1 MGLSEQ
7 IAEDKL
13 RHLPHKACSFGHPCT
28 TRGFGGRDH
37 EDAVHMARHMPGADP
52 ARSLGRGSPA
62 PRVCGGTQPPCPR
75 HARPLLP
82 EACHVAHQAQ
92 QCHPKFTSTGPCEW
106 DPIWKKGVCR
116 CD

>member
-52 ARSLGRGSPA
+52 TRSLGRGSPA
-62 PRVCGGTQPPCPR
+62 PRVCGGTPPHCPR
-75 HARPLLP
+75 HVRPLLP

-106 DPIWKKGVCR
+106 DPIWKKSVCR